1 MASTIP
7 PEPPLSAR
15 GAKGT
20 ADLYFSKVV
29 RARGHCERC
38 GNTSGPFEAAHI
50 IRRRYV
56 GDPDGIGLR
65 TNEDNAW
72 CLCPPCHR
80 TVDLD
85 PVAFVNLVN
94 DTLGDAKYSELLH
107 IRNALHRPW
116 RESDWVKE
124 RQRLLALLKASA

>member
-1 MASTIP
+1 M
-7 PEPPLSAR
+7 SAR

-38 GNTSGPFEAAHI
+38 GRTSGPFECAHV
-50 IRRRYV
+50 IRRRFV
-56 GDPDGIGLR
+56 GDPDSIGLR

-80 TVDLD
+80 LVDLD
-85 PVAFVNLVN
+85 PIAFSALVEW
-94 DTLGDAKYSELLH
+94 TLGLAKYQELMAV
-107 IRNALHRPW
+107 RNGRHRPW
-116 RESDWVKE
+116 RESDWIRE
-124 RQRLLALLKASA
+124 RQRLLALLKAGA